1 MRLVDVPGLSRGNR
15 LTTRIALSFIKP
27 DNAVILVIGKD
38 HPNNGGFPHLAA
50 AMRECSRTIVVQ
62 NFANTKIQ
70 DNQATW
76 KMHGER
82 RFRARVGSK

>member
-50 AMRECSRTIVVQ
+50 SMRECSRTIVVQ

-76 KMHGER
+76 KMHGNHAD
-82 RFRARVGSK
+82 FWRV